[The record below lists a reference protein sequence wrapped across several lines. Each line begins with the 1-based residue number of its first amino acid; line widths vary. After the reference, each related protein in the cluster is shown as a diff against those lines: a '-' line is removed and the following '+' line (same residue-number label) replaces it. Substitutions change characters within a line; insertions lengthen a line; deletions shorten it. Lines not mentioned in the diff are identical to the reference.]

1 MLLSFFGIDFLDDKH
16 IKHHGHPRQVRGT
29 AVMGSVSAMV
39 NRRATPARLM
49 TPEEA
54 RLALAE

>member
-1 MLLSFFGIDFLDDKH
+1 MPQIIHLG
-16 IKHHGHPRQVRGT
+16 HHDPRQVRGT

-49 TPEEA
+49 TLEEA
-54 RLALAE
+54 LLAE